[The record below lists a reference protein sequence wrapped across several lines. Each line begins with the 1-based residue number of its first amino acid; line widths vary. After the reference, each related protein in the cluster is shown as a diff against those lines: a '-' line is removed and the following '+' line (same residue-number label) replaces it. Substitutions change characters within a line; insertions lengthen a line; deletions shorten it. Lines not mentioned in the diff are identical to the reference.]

1 MKDAFKIILDKS
13 TPSDDGS
20 CRVLNFQSLSDG
32 FVEMGYHKYVFG
44 ATEVFTK
51 KPLTEEQIAAYEK
64 EEKEQTEKM
73 VKELSDSIDKEILN
87 EIWKRQNEIP
97 TLEPVVIK
105 DISECPESALELL
118 YSYRFIETDEFGNKL
133 PSEPYDSYKTR
144 YRVLFVD
151 RVIYLKSTDRRS
163 TPIKRMVKDGV
174 GTLTMS
180 RYFDAIVMGAKVIKN
195 RFGTIS

>member
-51 KPLTEEQIAAYEK
+51 EPLTEEQIAAYEK

-97 TLEPVVIK
+97 TLESVVIK
-105 DISECPESALELL
+105 DISECPESAFELL

-133 PSEPYDSYKTR
+133 PSEPYDSYKTK
-144 YRVLFVD
+144 YHCLFVD
-151 RVIYLKSTDRRS
+151 RAIYIKSDDSRS
-163 TPIKRMVKDGV
+163 TMVSKMVENGV
-174 GTLTMS
+174 GTRTIR
-180 RYFDAIVMGAKVIKN
+180 RYMDAIVMGAKIIKN

>member
-1 MKDAFKIILDKS
+1 MKGAFKIILDKS

-51 KPLTEEQIAAYEK
+51 EPLTEEQIAAYEK

-118 YSYRFIETDEFGNKL
+118 YSHRFIETDAFGHQL

-151 RVIYLKSTDRRS
+151 SVIYLKNTDSRS
-163 TPIKRMVKDGV
+163 KPIKRMVKDGV
-174 GTLTMS
+174 GMFTLS
-180 RYFDAIVMGAKVIKN
+180 RYFDATVMGAKVIKN